1 MANEIVKNTESYI
14 LVQVNERGEETV
26 LDNDFRGQFYPT
38 NNVSMAT
45 KFDDI
50 NKVKAMT
57 GRLNSLNELN
67 YEFGIITE
75 KVTVKPVKLTTLLEY
90 VEETT
95 EADAE

>member
-14 LVQVNERGEETV
+14 LVQVNERGEEAV

-38 NNVSMAT
+38 SNVNIAT
-45 KFDDI
+45 KFDELD
-50 NKVKAMT
+50 KVKALAE
-57 GRLNSLNELN
+57 RLNSLNELN
-67 YEFGIITE
+67 YEFGIIAE

-95 EADAE
+95 ETNAE

>member
-14 LVQVNERGEETV
+14 LVQVNERGEEAV

-45 KFDDI
+45 KFDDL
-50 NKVKAMT
+50 NKVKAMA

-95 EADAE
+95 KTDTE